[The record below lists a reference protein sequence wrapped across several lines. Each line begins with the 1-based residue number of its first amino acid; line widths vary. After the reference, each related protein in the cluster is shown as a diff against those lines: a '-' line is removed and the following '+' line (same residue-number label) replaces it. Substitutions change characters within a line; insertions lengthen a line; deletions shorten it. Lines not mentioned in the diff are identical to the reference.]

1 MRLPCGEEKMLLLV
15 LVLTLAI
22 LFSLG
27 MPVVFSLIISSL
39 IYLLLAGIDPR
50 IVIQKI
56 VMGPDSFVLLAV
68 PFFILAAQIMNSTGI
83 TRRIFRF
90 ASTIVGHFPGGLA
103 HVNIVDSM
111 IFAGMSGSA
120 IADASGAGLMEIE
133 AMVSQGYEKSYAT
146 AVSAASSTIG
156 PIIPPSIPMVI
167 YAVIA
172 EASVGKLFLGG
183 VIPGILMG
191 LSMMVI
197 THFIAKKRGF
207 YKDRRA
213 TLKEFFD
220 AFRGAFLALLTVVI
234 LLGGIY
240 TGVFTPTE
248 AAAIAALYALFLGVF
263 VYRELGLRD
272 IFQIFSRI
280 VISCGFITFIIS
292 TSAIFS
298 WIIAREQV
306 PQRLAEVMLSL
317 TTSKPLILLIMNILF
332 LILGMLMDTNAI
344 MLIFLPIVLPIVKS
358 VGIDLVHFGVVVILN
373 LMIGLLTPPFGML
386 LLLLNGLTKVPI
398 EDILREVFPYIMVLV
413 FVLFLIT
420 YWEWPVMFLPNLWR

>member
-1 MRLPCGEEKMLLLV
+1 MRLPCGEEKMLLSV

-27 MPVVFSLIISSL
+27 MPVVFSLMISSL
-39 IYLLLAGIDPR
+39 VYLLLAGIDPR

-197 THFIAKKRGF
+197 TYFIAKKRGF
-207 YKDRRA
+207 YKDRGA

-220 AFRGAFLALLTVVI
+220 AFREAFLAMLTVVI

-240 TGVFTPTE
+240 TGIFTPTE
-248 AAAIAALYALFLGVF
+248 AAAIAALYALFLGCF

-272 IFQIFSRI
+272 VFQIFSRI

-344 MLIFLPIVLPIVKS
+344 MLIFLPIVLPVVKS

-420 YWEWPVMFLPNLWR
+420 YWEGLVMFLPNLWR

>member
-1 MRLPCGEEKMLLLV
+1 MLLFV
-15 LVLTLAI
+15 LVLTLCV

-27 MPVVFSLIISSL
+27 MPVVFSLMISSL
-39 IYLLLAGIDPR
+39 VYLLLAGIDSR

-68 PFFILAAQIMNSTGI
+68 PFFIMAAQIMNSTGI
-83 TRRIFRF
+83 TKRIFRF

-133 AMVSQGYEKSYAT
+133 AMVSQGYAKSYAT

-183 VIPGILMG
+183 IIPGIFMG
-191 LSMMVI
+191 LAMMVI
-197 THFIAKKRGF
+197 TFFIARKRGF
-207 YKDRRA
+207 YRERRA
-213 TLKEFFD
+213 TFREFID
-220 AFRGAFLALLTVVI
+220 AFKGAFLALTTVVI

-240 TGVFTPTE
+240 TGIFTPTE
-248 AAAIAALYALFLGVF
+248 AAAIAALYALFLGTV

-272 IFQIFSRI
+272 VFQIFSRI

-317 TTSKPLILLIMNILF
+317 TTSKPLILLIMNVLF

-344 MLIFLPIVLPIVKS
+344 MLIFLPIVLPVVKS
-358 VGIDLVHFGVVVILN
+358 VGIDLVHFGVVVTLN
-373 LMIGLLTPPFGML
+373 LMIGLLTPPFGVL
-386 LLLLNGLTKVPI
+386 LFLLNGLTKVPI
-398 EDILREVFPYIMVLV
+398 EDILREVFPYIIVLV

-420 YWEWPVMFLPNLWR
+420 YWEGPVMFLPNLWK

>member
-1 MRLPCGEEKMLLLV
+1 
-15 LVLTLAI
+15 
-22 LFSLG
+22 
-27 MPVVFSLIISSL
+27 
-39 IYLLLAGIDPR
+39 
-50 IVIQKI
+50 
-56 VMGPDSFVLLAV
+56 
-68 PFFILAAQIMNSTGI
+68 
-83 TRRIFRF
+83 
-90 ASTIVGHFPGGLA
+90 
-103 HVNIVDSM
+103 M

-133 AMVSQGYEKSYAT
+133 AMVSQGYAKSYAT

-183 VIPGILMG
+183 IIPGIMMG
-191 LSMMVI
+191 LAMMVI
-197 THFIAKKRGF
+197 TFFIARKRGF
-207 YKDRRA
+207 YRDRRA

-220 AFRGAFLALLTVVI
+220 AFKGASLALSTVAI

-248 AAAIAALYALFLGVF
+248 AAAIAALYALFLGTV
-263 VYRELGLRD
+263 VYRELGVRD
-272 IFQIFSRI
+272 VFQIFSRI

-306 PQRLAEVMLSL
+306 PQHLATIMLSL

-344 MLIFLPIVLPIVKS
+344 MLIFLPIVLPVVKS
-358 VGIDLVHFGVVVILN
+358 VGIDLVHFGVVVTLN
-373 LMIGLLTPPFGML
+373 LMIGLLTPPFGVL
-386 LLLLNGLTKVPI
+386 LFLLNGLTKVPI
-398 EDILREVFPYIMVLV
+398 EDILREVFPYIIVLV

-420 YWEWPVMFLPNLWR
+420 YWEGPVMFLPNLWK

>member
-1 MRLPCGEEKMLLLV
+1 MLLLI
-15 LVLTLAI
+15 LIATLAI

-27 MPVVFSLIISSL
+27 MPVVFSLMVSSL
-39 IYLLLAGIDPR
+39 VYLLLAGIDPK
-50 IVIQKI
+50 IVIQKL

-83 TRRIFRF
+83 TKRIFRF

-183 VIPGILMG
+183 IVPGILMG
-191 LSMMVI
+191 VAMMVI
-197 THFIAKKRGF
+197 TYIIAKKRGF

-220 AFRGAFLALLTVVI
+220 AFRGAFLAILTVVI

-240 TGVFTPTE
+240 TGIFTPTE
-248 AAAIAALYALFLGVF
+248 AAAIAALYALFLGCF
-263 VYRELGLRD
+263 VYRELGPRD
-272 IFQIFSRI
+272 IFRIFSRI

-317 TTSKPLILLIMNILF
+317 TTSKTLILFIMNILF
-332 LILGMLMDTNAI
+332 LLLGMVMDTNAI
-344 MLIFLPIVLPIVKS
+344 MLIFLPIILPVVKA
-358 VGIDLVHFGVVVILN
+358 VGVDLVHFGVVVTLN

-386 LLLLNGLTKVPI
+386 LFLLNGLTKVPI
-398 EDILREVFPYIMVLV
+398 EDILREVFPYIMVLIS
-413 FVLFLIT
+413 VLLLIT
-420 YWEWPVMFLPNLWR
+420 YWEGLVMFLPNLWR

>member
-1 MRLPCGEEKMLLLV
+1 MPLLV
-15 LVLTLAI
+15 LVLTMAI

-27 MPVVFSLIISSL
+27 MPVVFSLTISSL
-39 IYLLLAGIDPR
+39 VYLLLTGIDPR
-50 IVIQKI
+50 IVIQKV

-83 TRRIFRF
+83 TKRIFRF
-90 ASTIVGHFPGGLA
+90 ASPIVGHFPGGLA

-111 IFAGMSGSA
+111 IFTGMSGSA

-133 AMVSQGYEKSYAT
+133 VMVSQGYEKSYAT

-183 VIPGILMG
+183 IIPGILMG

-197 THFIAKKRGF
+197 THFIVKKRGF
-207 YKDRRA
+207 YRDRRA

-220 AFRGAFLALLTVVI
+220 AFGGAFLALLTVVI

-240 TGVFTPTE
+240 TGIFTPTE
-248 AAAIAALYALFLGVF
+248 AAAIAALYALFLGVV

-306 PQRLAEVMLSL
+306 PQRLAEVMLSW
-317 TTSKPLILLIMNILF
+317 TTSKPLILLIINILF
-332 LILGMLMDTNAI
+332 LILEMVMDVNAI
-344 MLIFLPIVLPIVKS
+344 MLIFLPIVLPVVKA
-358 VGIDLVHFGVVVILN
+358 VGVDLVHFGVVVTLN

-386 LLLLNGLTKVPI
+386 LFLLNGLTKVPI
-398 EDILREVFPYIMVLV
+398 EEILREAFPYIMVLV

-420 YWEWPVMFLPNLWR
+420 YWEGLVMFLPNLWR

>member
-1 MRLPCGEEKMLLLV
+1 MLLLV
-15 LVLTLAI
+15 LIVTLCI

-27 MPVVFSLIISSL
+27 MPVVFSLMISSL
-39 IYLLLAGIDPR
+39 VYLLLAGIDPR
-50 IVIQKI
+50 IVIQKM

-68 PFFILAAQIMNSTGI
+68 PFFILAAQIMNSTGV
-83 TRRIFRF
+83 TKRIFRF

-133 AMVSQGYEKSYAT
+133 AMVSQGYAKSYAT

-183 VIPGILMG
+183 MIPGIFMG
-191 LSMMVI
+191 LAMMVI

-207 YKDRRA
+207 YRDRRA

-220 AFRGAFLALLTVVI
+220 AFKGAFLAILTVVI

-240 TGVFTPTE
+240 TGIFTPTE
-248 AAAIAALYALFLGVF
+248 AAAIAALYALFLGTV

-272 IFQIFSRI
+272 VFQIFSRI

-306 PQRLAEVMLSL
+306 PQRLATIMLSL
-317 TTSKPLILLIMNILF
+317 TTSKPLILLFMNILF
-332 LILGMLMDTNAI
+332 LLLGMVMDVNAI
-344 MLIFLPIVLPIVKS
+344 MLIFLPIVLPVVKS
-358 VGIDLVHFGVVVILN
+358 VGVDLVHFGVVVVLN

-386 LLLLNGLTKVPI
+386 LFLLNGLTKVPI
-398 EDILREVFPYIMVLV
+398 EEIVREAFPYIMVLI

-420 YWEWPVMFLPNLWR
+420 YWEGLVMFLPNLWR

>member
-1 MRLPCGEEKMLLLV
+1 MLLWV
-15 LVLTLAI
+15 LLLTLAI

-27 MPVVFSLIISSL
+27 MPVVFSLLISSL
-39 IYLLLAGIDPR
+39 IYLTLAGIDPR

-56 VMGPDSFVLLAV
+56 VFGPDSFVLLAV

-83 TRRIFRF
+83 TKRIFRF

-103 HVNIVDSM
+103 HVNIVDSI

-133 AMVSQGYEKSYAT
+133 AMVSQGYKKSFAT

-183 VIPGILMG
+183 IVPGILMG

-197 THFIAKKRGF
+197 TYFIARKRGF
-207 YKDRRA
+207 YRDRRA
-213 TLKEFFD
+213 TLKEFWE
-220 AFRGAFLALLTVVI
+220 AFRGAFLALSTVWI

-248 AAAIAALYALFLGVF
+248 AAAVAALYALFLGTV
-263 VYRELGLRD
+263 VYRELGVRD
-272 IFQIFSRI
+272 VFRVLSRI
-280 VISCGFITFIIS
+280 VFSCGFITFIIS
-292 TSAIFS
+292 TSVIFS

-306 PQRLAEVMLSL
+306 PQRLADVMLSL

-344 MLIFLPIVLPIVKS
+344 MLIFLPIVLPVVKA
-358 VGIDLVHFGVVVILN
+358 VGIDLVHFGVVVTLN
-373 LMIGLLTPPFGML
+373 LMIGLLTPPFGVL
-386 LLLLNGLTKVPI
+386 LFLLSGLTKVPI
-398 EDILREVFPYIMVLV
+398 EDILREVFPYMMVLI

-420 YWEWPVMFLPNLWR
+420 YWEGLVMFLPNLWQ

>member
-1 MRLPCGEEKMLLLV
+1 M
-15 LVLTLAI
+15 
-22 LFSLG
+22 
-27 MPVVFSLIISSL
+27 ISSL
-39 IYLLLAGIDPR
+39 VYLLLAGIDPR

-56 VMGPDSFVLLAV
+56 VLAPDSFVLLAV
-68 PFFILAAQIMNSTGI
+68 PFFILAAQIMNSTGV
-83 TRRIFRF
+83 TKRIFRF

-183 VIPGILMG
+183 IIPGIMMG
-191 LSMMVI
+191 LAMMVI
-197 THFIAKKRGF
+197 TFFIARKRGF
-207 YKDRRA
+207 YRDRRA
-213 TLKEFFD
+213 TFREFID
-220 AFRGAFLALLTVVI
+220 AFKGAFLALTTVVI

-240 TGVFTPTE
+240 TGIFTPTE
-248 AAAIAALYALFLGVF
+248 AAAIAALYALFLGTV

-272 IFQIFSRI
+272 VFQIFSRI

-306 PQRLAEVMLSL
+306 PQRLAEIMLSL
-317 TTSKPLILLIMNILF
+317 TTNKYLVLLIMNILF

-344 MLIFLPIVLPIVKS
+344 MLIFLPIVLPVVKS
-358 VGIDLVHFGVVVILN
+358 VGIDLVHFGVVVTLN
-373 LMIGLLTPPFGML
+373 LMIGLLTPPFGVL
-386 LLLLNGLTKVPI
+386 LFLLNGLTKVPI
-398 EDILREVFPYIMVLV
+398 EDILREVFPYIIVLV

-420 YWEWPVMFLPNLWR
+420 YWEGLVMFLPNLWR

>member
-1 MRLPCGEEKMLLLV
+1 MLLFIL
-15 LVLTLAI
+15 LFSLAI

-27 MPVVFSLIISSL
+27 TPVVFSLMISSL
-39 IYLLLAGIDPR
+39 IYLLLAGIDPS

-56 VMGPDSFVLLAV
+56 VLGPDSFVLLAV
-68 PFFILAAQIMNSTGI
+68 PFFILAAQIMNAVGT
-83 TRRIFRF
+83 TKRIFRF

-133 AMVSQGYEKSYAT
+133 AMVSQGYAKSYAT

-172 EASVGKLFLGG
+172 EASVGRLFLGG
-183 VIPGILMG
+183 FIPGILMG

-197 THFIAKKRGF
+197 TYFRAKKRGF
-207 YKDRRA
+207 YRDRRA
-213 TLKEFFD
+213 SLKEFFD
-220 AFRGAFLALLTVVI
+220 AFKGAFLALLTVVI

-240 TGVFTPTE
+240 SGVFTPTE
-248 AAAIAALYALFLGVF
+248 AAAVAAFYALFLGIV
-263 VYRELGLRD
+263 VYRELKVRD

-298 WIIAREQV
+298 WIIARERV
-306 PQRLAEVMLSL
+306 PQQLADLMWSL
-317 TTSKPLILLIMNILF
+317 TTSKPLVLLIMNVLF
-332 LILGMLMDTNAI
+332 LVLGMLMDTNAI
-344 MLIFLPIVLPIVKS
+344 MLIFLPIVLPVVKS
-358 VGIDLVHFGVVVILN
+358 VGIDLVHFGVVVTLN
-373 LMIGLLTPPFGML
+373 LMIGLLTPPFGVL
-386 LLLLNGLTKVPI
+386 LFLLSGLTKVPI
-398 EDILREVFPYIMVLV
+398 EDILREVFPYIIVLICM
-413 FVLFLIT
+413 LFLIT
-420 YWEWPVMFLPNLWR
+420 YWEGLVMFLPNLWSQ

>member
-1 MRLPCGEEKMLLLV
+1 
-15 LVLTLAI
+15 
-22 LFSLG
+22 
-27 MPVVFSLIISSL
+27 
-39 IYLLLAGIDPR
+39 
-50 IVIQKI
+50 
-56 VMGPDSFVLLAV
+56 
-68 PFFILAAQIMNSTGI
+68 MNSTGI
-83 TRRIFRF
+83 TKRIFRF

-103 HVNIVDSM
+103 HVNIVDSI

-133 AMVSQGYEKSYAT
+133 AMVSQGYKKSFAT

-183 VIPGILMG
+183 IVPGILMG

-197 THFIAKKRGF
+197 TYFIARKRGF
-207 YKDRRA
+207 YRDRRA
-213 TLKEFFD
+213 TLKEFWE
-220 AFRGAFLALLTVVI
+220 AFRGAFLALSTVWI

-248 AAAIAALYALFLGVF
+248 AAAVAALYALFLGTV
-263 VYRELGLRD
+263 VYRELGVRD
-272 IFQIFSRI
+272 VFRVFSRI

-292 TSAIFS
+292 TSVIFS

-306 PQRLAEVMLSL
+306 PQRLADVMLSL

-344 MLIFLPIVLPIVKS
+344 MLIFLPIVLPVVKA
-358 VGIDLVHFGVVVILN
+358 VGIDLVHFGVVVTLN
-373 LMIGLLTPPFGML
+373 LMIGLLTPPFGVL
-386 LLLLNGLTKVPI
+386 LFLLSGLTKVPI
-398 EDILREVFPYIMVLV
+398 EDILREVFPYMMVLI

-420 YWEWPVMFLPNLWR
+420 YWEGLVMFLPNLWQ

>member
-1 MRLPCGEEKMLLLV
+1 MLLLV
-15 LVLTLAI
+15 LILTLCV

-27 MPVVFSLIISSL
+27 MPIVFSLMISSL
-39 IYLLLAGIDPR
+39 VYLLLAGIDPR

-56 VMGPDSFVLLAV
+56 VLAPDSFVLLAV
-68 PFFILAAQIMNSTGI
+68 PFFILAAQIMNSTGV
-83 TRRIFRF
+83 TKRIFRF

-183 VIPGILMG
+183 IIPGIMMG
-191 LSMMVI
+191 LAMMVI
-197 THFIAKKRGF
+197 TFFIARKRGF
-207 YKDRRA
+207 YRDRRA
-213 TLKEFFD
+213 TFREFID
-220 AFRGAFLALLTVVI
+220 AFKGAFLALTTVVI

-240 TGVFTPTE
+240 TGIFTPTE
-248 AAAIAALYALFLGVF
+248 AAAIAALYALFLGTV

-272 IFQIFSRI
+272 VFQIFSRI

-306 PQRLAEVMLSL
+306 PQRLAEIMLSL
-317 TTSKPLILLIMNILF
+317 TTNKYLVLLIMNILF
-332 LILGMLMDTNAI
+332 LFLGMLMDTNAI
-344 MLIFLPIVLPIVKS
+344 MLIFLPIVLPVVKS
-358 VGIDLVHFGVVVILN
+358 VGIDLVHFGVVVTLN
-373 LMIGLLTPPFGML
+373 LMIGLLTPPFGVL
-386 LLLLNGLTKVPI
+386 LFLLNGLTKVPI
-398 EDILREVFPYIMVLV
+398 EDILREVFPYIIVLV

-420 YWEWPVMFLPNLWR
+420 YWEGLVMFLPNLWR

>member
-1 MRLPCGEEKMLLLV
+1 MLLWV
-15 LVLTLAI
+15 LLLTLAV

-27 MPVVFSLIISSL
+27 MPVVFSLLISSL
-39 IYLLLAGIDPR
+39 IYLTLAGIDPR

-83 TRRIFRF
+83 TKRIFRF

-103 HVNIVDSM
+103 HVNIVDSI

-133 AMVSQGYEKSYAT
+133 AMVSQGYKKSFAT

-183 VIPGILMG
+183 VIPGMMMA

-197 THFIAKKRGF
+197 TYFVAKKRGF
-207 YKDRRA
+207 YRDRRA
-213 TLKEFFD
+213 PLKEFFE
-220 AFRGAFLALLTVVI
+220 AFRGAFLALSTVWI

-248 AAAIAALYALFLGVF
+248 AAAVAALYALFLGTV

-272 IFQIFSRI
+272 VFRVFSRI

-306 PQRLAEVMLSL
+306 PQRLAGVMLSL
-317 TTSKPLILLIMNILF
+317 TNSKPLILLIMNILF

-344 MLIFLPIVLPIVKS
+344 MLIFLPIVLPVVKA
-358 VGIDLVHFGVVVILN
+358 VGIDLVHFGVVVTLN
-373 LMIGLLTPPFGML
+373 LMIGLLTPPFGVL
-386 LLLLNGLTKVPI
+386 LFLLSGLTKVPI
-398 EDILREVFPYIMVLV
+398 EDILREVFPYMMVLI

-420 YWEWPVMFLPNLWR
+420 YWEGLVMFLPNLWQ

>member
-1 MRLPCGEEKMLLLV
+1 
-15 LVLTLAI
+15 
-22 LFSLG
+22 
-27 MPVVFSLIISSL
+27 MPVVFSLLISSL
-39 IYLLLAGIDPR
+39 IYLTLAGIDPR

-56 VMGPDSFVLLAV
+56 VFGPDSFVLLAV

-83 TRRIFRF
+83 TKRIFRF

-103 HVNIVDSM
+103 HVNIVDSI

-133 AMVSQGYEKSYAT
+133 AMVSQGYKKSFAT

-183 VIPGILMG
+183 IVPGILMG

-197 THFIAKKRGF
+197 TYFIARKRGF
-207 YKDRRA
+207 YRDRRA
-213 TLKEFFD
+213 TLKEFWE
-220 AFRGAFLALLTVVI
+220 AFRGAFLALSTVWI

-248 AAAIAALYALFLGVF
+248 AAAVAALYALFLGTV
-263 VYRELGLRD
+263 VYRELGVRD
-272 IFQIFSRI
+272 VFRVFSRI

-292 TSAIFS
+292 TSVIFS

-306 PQRLAEVMLSL
+306 PQRLADVMLSL

-344 MLIFLPIVLPIVKS
+344 MLIFLPIVLPVVKA
-358 VGIDLVHFGVVVILN
+358 VGVDLVHFGVVVTLN
-373 LMIGLLTPPFGML
+373 LMIGLLTPPFGVL
-386 LLLLNGLTKVPI
+386 LFLLSGLTKVPI
-398 EDILREVFPYIMVLV
+398 EDILREVFPYMMVLI

-420 YWEWPVMFLPNLWR
+420 YWEGLVMFLPNLWQ

>member
-1 MRLPCGEEKMLLLV
+1 M
-15 LVLTLAI
+15 
-22 LFSLG
+22 
-27 MPVVFSLIISSL
+27 ISSL
-39 IYLLLAGIDPR
+39 VYLLLAGIDPR

-56 VMGPDSFVLLAV
+56 VLAPDSFVLLAV
-68 PFFILAAQIMNSTGI
+68 PFFILAAQIMNSTGV
-83 TRRIFRF
+83 TKRIFRF

-183 VIPGILMG
+183 IIPGIMMG
-191 LSMMVI
+191 LAMMVI
-197 THFIAKKRGF
+197 TFFIARKRGF
-207 YKDRRA
+207 YRDRRA
-213 TLKEFFD
+213 TFREFID
-220 AFRGAFLALLTVVI
+220 AFKGAFLALTTVVI

-240 TGVFTPTE
+240 TGIFTPTE
-248 AAAIAALYALFLGVF
+248 AAAIAALYALFLGTV

-272 IFQIFSRI
+272 VFQIFSRI

-306 PQRLAEVMLSL
+306 PQRLAEIMLSL
-317 TTSKPLILLIMNILF
+317 TTNKYLVLLIMNILF
-332 LILGMLMDTNAI
+332 LFLGMLMDTNAI
-344 MLIFLPIVLPIVKS
+344 MLIFLPIVLPVVKS
-358 VGIDLVHFGVVVILN
+358 VGIDLVHFGVVVTLN
-373 LMIGLLTPPFGML
+373 LMIGLLTPPFGVL
-386 LLLLNGLTKVPI
+386 LFLLNGLTKVPI
-398 EDILREVFPYIMVLV
+398 EDILREVFPYIIVLV

-420 YWEWPVMFLPNLWR
+420 YWEGLVMFLPNLWR

>member
-1 MRLPCGEEKMLLLV
+1 MPLLV
-15 LVLTLAI
+15 LVLTMAI

-27 MPVVFSLIISSL
+27 MPVVFSLTISSL
-39 IYLLLAGIDPR
+39 VYLLLTGIDPR
-50 IVIQKI
+50 IVIQKV

-83 TRRIFRF
+83 TKRIFRF
-90 ASTIVGHFPGGLA
+90 ASPIVGHFPGGLA

-183 VIPGILMG
+183 IIPGILMG

-197 THFIAKKRGF
+197 THFIVKKRGF
-207 YKDRRA
+207 YRDRRA

-220 AFRGAFLALLTVVI
+220 AFGGAFLALLTVVI

-240 TGVFTPTE
+240 TGIFTPTE
-248 AAAIAALYALFLGVF
+248 AAAIAALYALFLGVV

-306 PQRLAEVMLSL
+306 PQRLAEVMLSW
-317 TTSKPLILLIMNILF
+317 TTSKPLILLIINILF
-332 LILGMLMDTNAI
+332 LILEMVMDVNAI
-344 MLIFLPIVLPIVKS
+344 MLIFLPIVLPVVKA
-358 VGIDLVHFGVVVILN
+358 VDVDLVHFGVVVTLN

-386 LLLLNGLTKVPI
+386 LFLLNGLTKVPI
-398 EDILREVFPYIMVLV
+398 EDILREVFPYIMVLI
-413 FVLFLIT
+413 FVLLLIT
-420 YWEWPVMFLPNLWR
+420 YWEGLVMFLPNLWR

>member
-1 MRLPCGEEKMLLLV
+1 MLLLV
-15 LVLTLAI
+15 LALTLAI

-27 MPVVFSLIISSL
+27 MPVVFSLMISSL
-39 IYLLLAGIDPR
+39 VYLLLAGIDPS

-56 VMGPDSFVLLAV
+56 IMGPDSFVLLAV
-68 PFFILAAQIMNSTGI
+68 PFFILAAQIMNSTGV
-83 TRRIFRF
+83 TKRIFRF
-90 ASTIVGHFPGGLA
+90 ASTVVGHFPGGLA
-103 HVNIVDSM
+103 QVNIVDSM

-133 AMVSQGYEKSYAT
+133 AMVSQGYEKAYAT

-183 VIPGILMG
+183 VVPGVFMG
-191 LSMMVI
+191 LAMMVI

-207 YKDRRA
+207 YRERRA
-213 TLKEFFD
+213 TVKEFFE
-220 AFRGAFLALLTVVI
+220 AFRGAFLALLSVAI

-248 AAAIAALYALFLGVF
+248 AAAITALYALFLGAA

-272 IFQIFSRI
+272 IFQIFSRV

-306 PQRLAEVMLSL
+306 PQLLTGLLLSV
-317 TTSKPLILLIMNILF
+317 TTSKPLVLLMMNILF

-344 MLIFLPIVLPIVKS
+344 MLIFLPIVLPMVKS
-358 VGIDLVHFGVVVILN
+358 VGIDLVHFGVVVTLN
-373 LMIGLLTPPFGML
+373 LMIGLLTPPFGVL
-386 LLLLNGLTKVPI
+386 LFLLSGLTKVPI
-398 EDILREVFPYIMVLV
+398 EDILREVFPYILVLV
-413 FVLFLIT
+413 FVLFVIT
-420 YWEWPVMFLPNLWR
+420 YWEGSVMFLPNLWK

>member
-1 MRLPCGEEKMLLLV
+1 MLLFILLFSLV
-15 LVLTLAI
+15 I

-27 MPVVFSLIISSL
+27 TPVVFSLTISSL
-39 IYLLLAGIDPR
+39 IYVLLAGIDPQ

-56 VMGPDSFVLLAV
+56 IMGPDSFVLLAV
-68 PFFILAAQIMNSTGI
+68 PFFILAAQIMNTVG
-83 TRRIFRF
+83 TTKRIFKF

-133 AMVSQGYEKSYAT
+133 AMVSQGYAKSYAT

-183 VIPGILMG
+183 FIPGILMG

-197 THFIAKKRGF
+197 TYFIAKKRKF
-207 YKDRRA
+207 YRDRRA

-220 AFRGAFLALLTVVI
+220 AFKGAFLALLTVVI

-240 TGVFTPTE
+240 SGVFTPTE
-248 AAAIAALYALFLGVF
+248 AAAVAAFYALFLGTV
-263 VYRELGLRD
+263 VYREIKVRD
-272 IFQIFSRI
+272 IFKIFSRV

-298 WIIAREQV
+298 WIIARERV
-306 PQRLAEVMLSL
+306 PQQLADLMLSV
-317 TTSKPLILLIMNILF
+317 TTSKPLILLIMNVLF

-344 MLIFLPIVLPIVKS
+344 MLIFLPIVLPVVKS
-358 VGIDLVHFGVVVILN
+358 VGIDLVHFGVVVTLN
-373 LMIGLLTPPFGML
+373 LMIGLLTPPFGVL
-386 LLLLNGLTKVPI
+386 LFLLSGLTKVSI
-398 EDILREVFPYIMVLV
+398 EDILREVFPYIIMLIC
-413 FVLFLIT
+413 VLFLIT
-420 YWEWPVMFLPNLWR
+420 YWEGLVMFLPNLWSQ

>member
-1 MRLPCGEEKMLLLV
+1 MLLLV
-15 LVLTLAI
+15 LILTLCI

-27 MPVVFSLIISSL
+27 MPVVFSLMISSL
-39 IYLLLAGIDPR
+39 VYLLLAGIDPR

-56 VMGPDSFVLLAV
+56 ILGPDSFVLLAV

-83 TRRIFRF
+83 TKRIFRF

-103 HVNIVDSM
+103 QVNIVDSM

-183 VIPGILMG
+183 IIPGIFMG
-191 LSMMVI
+191 LAMMVI

-207 YKDRRA
+207 YRDRRA
-213 TLKEFFD
+213 TLKEFLD
-220 AFRGAFLALLTVVI
+220 AFKEAFLALSTVAI

-248 AAAIAALYALFLGVF
+248 AAAIAALYALFLGTV
-263 VYRELGLRD
+263 VYKELGLRD
-272 IFQIFSRI
+272 VFQIFSRI

-317 TTSKPLILLIMNILF
+317 TTSKYLILLIMNILF

-344 MLIFLPIVLPIVKS
+344 MLIFLPIVLPVVKS
-358 VGIDLVHFGVVVILN
+358 VGIDLVHFGVVVTLN
-373 LMIGLLTPPFGML
+373 LMIGLLTPPFGVL
-386 LLLLNGLTKVPI
+386 LFLLNGLTKVPI
-398 EDILREVFPYIMVLV
+398 EDILREVFPYIIVLV

-420 YWEWPVMFLPNLWR
+420 YWEGLVMFLPNLWK

>member
-1 MRLPCGEEKMLLLV
+1 MLLLV
-15 LVLTLAI
+15 LILTLCI

-27 MPVVFSLIISSL
+27 MPVVFSLMISSL
-39 IYLLLAGIDPR
+39 VYLLLAGIDPR
-50 IVIQKI
+50 IIIQKI
-56 VMGPDSFVLLAV
+56 ILGPDSFVLLAV

-83 TRRIFRF
+83 TKRIFRF

-103 HVNIVDSM
+103 QVNIVDSM

-183 VIPGILMG
+183 IIPGIFMG
-191 LSMMVI
+191 LAMMVI

-207 YKDRRA
+207 YRDRRA
-213 TLKEFFD
+213 TLKEFLD
-220 AFRGAFLALLTVVI
+220 AFKEAFLALSTVAI

-248 AAAIAALYALFLGVF
+248 AAAIAALYALFLGTV
-263 VYRELGLRD
+263 VYKELGLRD
-272 IFQIFSRI
+272 VFQIFSRI

-317 TTSKPLILLIMNILF
+317 TTSKYLILLIMNILF

-344 MLIFLPIVLPIVKS
+344 MLIFLPIVLPVVKS
-358 VGIDLVHFGVVVILN
+358 VGIDLVHFGVVVTLN
-373 LMIGLLTPPFGML
+373 LMIGLLTPPFGVL
-386 LLLLNGLTKVPI
+386 LFLLNGLTKVPI
-398 EDILREVFPYIMVLV
+398 EDILREVFPYIIVLV

-420 YWEWPVMFLPNLWR
+420 YWEGLVMFLPNLWK

>member
-1 MRLPCGEEKMLLLV
+1 MLLLV
-15 LVLTLAI
+15 LVLTLVL

-27 MPVVFSLIISSL
+27 MPVVFSLMISSL
-39 IYLLLAGIDPR
+39 VYLLLAGIDPR
-50 IVIQKI
+50 IIIQKI
-56 VMGPDSFVLLAV
+56 ILGPDSFVLLAV

-83 TRRIFRF
+83 TKRIFRF

-103 HVNIVDSM
+103 QVNIVDSM

-183 VIPGILMG
+183 IIPGIFMG
-191 LSMMVI
+191 LAMMVI

-207 YKDRRA
+207 YRDRRA
-213 TLKEFFD
+213 TLKEFLD
-220 AFRGAFLALLTVVI
+220 AFKEAFLALSTVAI

-248 AAAIAALYALFLGVF
+248 AAAIAALYALFLGTV

-272 IFQIFSRI
+272 VFQIFSRI

-317 TTSKPLILLIMNILF
+317 TTSKYLILLIMNILF

-344 MLIFLPIVLPIVKS
+344 MLIFLPIVLPVVKS
-358 VGIDLVHFGVVVILN
+358 VGIDLVHFGVVVTLN
-373 LMIGLLTPPFGML
+373 LMIGLLTPPFGVL
-386 LLLLNGLTKVPI
+386 LFLLNGLTKVPI
-398 EDILREVFPYIMVLV
+398 EDILREVFPYILVLV

-420 YWEWPVMFLPNLWR
+420 YWEGPVMFLPNLWK

>member
-1 MRLPCGEEKMLLLV
+1 MLLLV
-15 LVLTLAI
+15 LILTLCI

-27 MPVVFSLIISSL
+27 MPVVFSLMISSL
-39 IYLLLAGIDPR
+39 VYLLLAGIDPR

-83 TRRIFRF
+83 TKRIFRF
-90 ASTIVGHFPGGLA
+90 ASTVVGHFPGGLA
-103 HVNIVDSM
+103 QVNIVDSM

-183 VIPGILMG
+183 IIPGIFMG
-191 LSMMVI
+191 LAMMVI

-207 YKDRRA
+207 YRDRRA
-213 TLKEFFD
+213 TLKEFLD
-220 AFRGAFLALLTVVI
+220 AFKGAFLALTTVVI

-240 TGVFTPTE
+240 TGIFTPTE
-248 AAAIAALYALFLGVF
+248 AAAIAALYALFLGTV
-263 VYRELGLRD
+263 VYKELGLRD
-272 IFQIFSRI
+272 VFQIFSRI

-317 TTSKPLILLIMNILF
+317 TTSKPVILLIMNILF

-344 MLIFLPIVLPIVKS
+344 MLIFLPIVLPVVKS

-373 LMIGLLTPPFGML
+373 LMIGLLTPPFGVL
-386 LLLLNGLTKVPI
+386 LFLLNGLTKVPI
-398 EDILREVFPYIMVLV
+398 EDILREVFPYIIVLI

-420 YWEWPVMFLPNLWR
+420 YWEGPVMFLPNLWK

>member
-1 MRLPCGEEKMLLLV
+1 MLLWIL
-15 LVLTLAI
+15 LLTLAV

-27 MPVVFSLIISSL
+27 MPVVFSLLISSL
-39 IYLLLAGIDPR
+39 VYLTLAGIDPR

-56 VMGPDSFVLLAV
+56 IMGPDSFVLLAV

-83 TRRIFRF
+83 TKRIFRF

-103 HVNIVDSM
+103 HVNIVDSI

-133 AMVSQGYEKSYAT
+133 AMVSQGYKKSFAT

-183 VIPGILMG
+183 IIPGVLMG

-197 THFIAKKRGF
+197 TYFIAKKRGF
-207 YKDRRA
+207 YRDKRA
-213 TLKEFFD
+213 TLKEFFE
-220 AFRGAFLALLTVVI
+220 AFRGAFLALSTVGI

-248 AAAIAALYALFLGVF
+248 AAAVAALYALFLGTV

-272 IFQIFSRI
+272 VFQVFSRI

-306 PQRLAEVMLSL
+306 PQRLAQVMLSL
-317 TTSKPLILLIMNILF
+317 TTSKYLILLIMNILF
-332 LILGMLMDTNAI
+332 LLLGMLMDTNAI
-344 MLIFLPIVLPIVKS
+344 MLIFLPIVLPVVKA
-358 VGIDLVHFGVVVILN
+358 VGIDLVHFGVVVTLN
-373 LMIGLLTPPFGML
+373 LMIGLLTPPFGVL
-386 LLLLNGLTKVPI
+386 LFLLSGLTKVPI
-398 EDILREVFPYIMVLV
+398 EDILREVYPYMMVLII
-413 FVLFLIT
+413 VLFLIT
-420 YWEWPVMFLPNLWR
+420 YWEGLVMFLPNLWQ

>member
-1 MRLPCGEEKMLLLV
+1 MLLFIL
-15 LVLTLAI
+15 LFSLAI

-27 MPVVFSLIISSL
+27 TPVVFSLMISSL

-56 VMGPDSFVLLAV
+56 VLGPDSFVLLAV
-68 PFFILAAQIMNSTGI
+68 PFFILAAQIMNAVGT
-83 TRRIFRF
+83 TKRIFRF

-133 AMVSQGYEKSYAT
+133 AMVSQGYAKSYAT

-172 EASVGKLFLGG
+172 EASVGRLFLGG
-183 VIPGILMG
+183 FIPGILMG

-197 THFIAKKRGF
+197 TYFIAKKRGF
-207 YKDRRA
+207 YRDRRA
-213 TLKEFFD
+213 SLKEFFD
-220 AFRGAFLALLTVVI
+220 AFKGAFLALLTVVI

-240 TGVFTPTE
+240 SGVFTPTE
-248 AAAIAALYALFLGVF
+248 AAAVAAFYALFLGIV
-263 VYRELGLRD
+263 VYRELKVRD

-298 WIIAREQV
+298 WIIARERV
-306 PQRLAEVMLSL
+306 PQQLADLMWSL
-317 TTSKPLILLIMNILF
+317 TTSKPLVLLIMNVLF
-332 LILGMLMDTNAI
+332 LVLGMLMDTNAI
-344 MLIFLPIVLPIVKS
+344 MLIFLPIVLPVVKS
-358 VGIDLVHFGVVVILN
+358 VGIDLVHFGVVVTLN
-373 LMIGLLTPPFGML
+373 LMIGLLTPPFGVL
-386 LLLLNGLTKVPI
+386 LFLLSGLTKVPI
-398 EDILREVFPYIMVLV
+398 EDILREVFPYIIVLICM
-413 FVLFLIT
+413 LFLIT
-420 YWEWPVMFLPNLWR
+420 YWEGLVMFLPNLWSQ

>member
-1 MRLPCGEEKMLLLV
+1 
-15 LVLTLAI
+15 
-22 LFSLG
+22 
-27 MPVVFSLIISSL
+27 
-39 IYLLLAGIDPR
+39 
-50 IVIQKI
+50 
-56 VMGPDSFVLLAV
+56 MGPDSFVLLAV

-83 TRRIFRF
+83 TKRIFRF

-103 HVNIVDSM
+103 HVNIVDSI

-133 AMVSQGYEKSYAT
+133 AMVSQGYKKSFAT

-183 VIPGILMG
+183 IIPGILMG

-197 THFIAKKRGF
+197 TYFIARKRGF
-207 YKDRRA
+207 YRDRRA
-213 TLKEFFD
+213 TLKEFWE
-220 AFRGAFLALLTVVI
+220 AFRGAFLALSTVWI

-248 AAAIAALYALFLGVF
+248 AAAVAALYALFLGTA
-263 VYRELGLRD
+263 VYRELGFRD
-272 IFQIFSRI
+272 VFRVFSRI

-317 TTSKPLILLIMNILF
+317 TTSKYLILLIMNILF

-344 MLIFLPIVLPIVKS
+344 MLIFLPIILPVVKA
-358 VGIDLVHFGVVVILN
+358 VGIDLVHFGVVVTLN
-373 LMIGLLTPPFGML
+373 LMIGLLTPPFGVL
-386 LLLLNGLTKVPI
+386 LFLLSGLTKVPI
-398 EDILREVFPYIMVLV
+398 EDILREVFPYMMVLIS
-413 FVLFLIT
+413 VLFLIT
-420 YWEWPVMFLPNLWR
+420 YWEGLVMFLPNLWQ

>member
-1 MRLPCGEEKMLLLV
+1 MLLFIL
-15 LVLTLAI
+15 LFSLAI

-27 MPVVFSLIISSL
+27 TPMVFSLMISSL
-39 IYLLLAGIDPR
+39 IYLLLAGIDPS

-56 VMGPDSFVLLAV
+56 VLGPDSFVLLAV
-68 PFFILAAQIMNSTGI
+68 PFFILAAQIMNAVGT
-83 TRRIFRF
+83 TKRIFRF

-133 AMVSQGYEKSYAT
+133 AMVSQGYAKSYAT

-183 VIPGILMG
+183 FIPGILMG

-197 THFIAKKRGF
+197 TYFIAKKRGF
-207 YKDRRA
+207 YRDRRA
-213 TLKEFFD
+213 SLKEFFD
-220 AFRGAFLALLTVVI
+220 AFKGAFLALLTVVI

-240 TGVFTPTE
+240 SGVFTPTE
-248 AAAIAALYALFLGVF
+248 AAAVAAFYALFLGTV
-263 VYRELGLRD
+263 VYRELKVRD

-298 WIIAREQV
+298 WIIARERV
-306 PQRLAEVMLSL
+306 PQQLADLMWSL
-317 TTSKPLILLIMNILF
+317 TTSKPLVLLIMNVLF
-332 LILGMLMDTNAI
+332 LVLGMLMDTNAI
-344 MLIFLPIVLPIVKS
+344 MLIFLPIVLPVVKS
-358 VGIDLVHFGVVVILN
+358 VGIDLVHFGVVVTLN
-373 LMIGLLTPPFGML
+373 LMIGLLTPPFGVL
-386 LLLLNGLTKVPI
+386 LFLLSGLTKVPI
-398 EDILREVFPYIMVLV
+398 EDILREVFPYIIVLICM
-413 FVLFLIT
+413 LFLIT
-420 YWEWPVMFLPNLWR
+420 YWEGLVMFLPNLWSQ

>member
-1 MRLPCGEEKMLLLV
+1 MLLLV
-15 LVLTLAI
+15 LILTLCI

-27 MPVVFSLIISSL
+27 MPIVFSLMISSL
-39 IYLLLAGIDPR
+39 VYLLLAGIDPR

-56 VMGPDSFVLLAV
+56 VLAPDSFVLLAV
-68 PFFILAAQIMNSTGI
+68 PFFILAAQIMNSTGV
-83 TRRIFRF
+83 TKRIFRF

-183 VIPGILMG
+183 IIPGIMMG
-191 LSMMVI
+191 LAMMVI
-197 THFIAKKRGF
+197 TFFIARKRGF
-207 YKDRRA
+207 YRDRRA
-213 TLKEFFD
+213 TFREFID
-220 AFRGAFLALLTVVI
+220 AFKGAFLALTTVVI

-240 TGVFTPTE
+240 TGIFTPTE
-248 AAAIAALYALFLGVF
+248 AAAIAALYALFLGTV

-272 IFQIFSRI
+272 VFQIFSRI

-306 PQRLAEVMLSL
+306 PQRLAEIMLSL
-317 TTSKPLILLIMNILF
+317 TTNKYLVLLIMNILF

-344 MLIFLPIVLPIVKS
+344 MLIFLPIVLPVVKS
-358 VGIDLVHFGVVVILN
+358 VGIDLVHFGVVVTLN
-373 LMIGLLTPPFGML
+373 LMIGLLTPPFGVL
-386 LLLLNGLTKVPI
+386 LFLLNGLTKVPI
-398 EDILREVFPYIMVLV
+398 EDILREVFPYIIVLV

-420 YWEWPVMFLPNLWR
+420 YWEGLVMFLPNLWR

>member
-1 MRLPCGEEKMLLLV
+1 MLLLV
-15 LVLTLAI
+15 LIVTLCI

-27 MPVVFSLIISSL
+27 MPVVFSLMISSL
-39 IYLLLAGIDPR
+39 VYLLLAGIDPR
-50 IVIQKI
+50 IVIQKM

-68 PFFILAAQIMNSTGI
+68 PFFILAAQIMNSTGV
-83 TRRIFRF
+83 TKRIFRF

-133 AMVSQGYEKSYAT
+133 AMVSQGYAKSYAT

-183 VIPGILMG
+183 IIPGILMG
-191 LSMMVI
+191 LAMMVI

-207 YKDRRA
+207 YRDRRA

-220 AFRGAFLALLTVVI
+220 AFKGAFLAILTVVI

-240 TGVFTPTE
+240 TGIFTPTE
-248 AAAIAALYALFLGVF
+248 AAAIAALYALFLGTV

-272 IFQIFSRI
+272 VFQIFSRI

-306 PQRLAEVMLSL
+306 PQRLATIMLSL
-317 TTSKPLILLIMNILF
+317 TTSKPLILLFMNILF
-332 LILGMLMDTNAI
+332 LLLGMVMDVNAI
-344 MLIFLPIVLPIVKS
+344 MLIFLPIVLPVVKS
-358 VGIDLVHFGVVVILN
+358 VGVDLVHFGVVVVLN

-386 LLLLNGLTKVPI
+386 LFLLNGLTKVPI
-398 EDILREVFPYIMVLV
+398 EEIVREAFPYIMVLI

-420 YWEWPVMFLPNLWR
+420 YWEGLVMFLPNLWR

>member
-1 MRLPCGEEKMLLLV
+1 MLLLV
-15 LVLTLAI
+15 LIMTLCV

-27 MPVVFSLIISSL
+27 MPVVFSLMISSL
-39 IYLLLAGIDPR
+39 VYLLLAGIDPR

-56 VMGPDSFVLLAV
+56 ILGPDSFVLLAV

-83 TRRIFRF
+83 TKRIFRF
-90 ASTIVGHFPGGLA
+90 ASTVVGHFPGGLA
-103 HVNIVDSM
+103 QVNIVDSM

-183 VIPGILMG
+183 IIPGIFMG
-191 LSMMVI
+191 LAMMVI

-207 YKDRRA
+207 YRDRRA

-220 AFRGAFLALLTVVI
+220 AFKEAFLALSTVAI

-248 AAAIAALYALFLGVF
+248 AAAIAALYALFLGTV
-263 VYRELGLRD
+263 VYKELGLRD
-272 IFQIFSRI
+272 VFQIFSRI

-317 TTSKPLILLIMNILF
+317 TTSKYLILLIMNILF

-344 MLIFLPIVLPIVKS
+344 MLIFLPIVLPVVKS
-358 VGIDLVHFGVVVILN
+358 VGIDLVHFGVVVTLN
-373 LMIGLLTPPFGML
+373 LMIGLLTPPFGVL
-386 LLLLNGLTKVPI
+386 LFLLNGLTKVPI
-398 EDILREVFPYIMVLV
+398 EDILREVFPYILVLV

-420 YWEWPVMFLPNLWR
+420 YWEGPVMFLPNLWK

>member
-1 MRLPCGEEKMLLLV
+1 MLLLI
-15 LVLTLAI
+15 LVVTLAI

-27 MPVVFSLIISSL
+27 MPVVFSLMISSL
-39 IYLLLAGIDPR
+39 IYLLLAGIDPK
-50 IVIQKI
+50 IIIQKI
-56 VMGPDSFVLLAV
+56 IMGPDSFVLLAV

-83 TRRIFRF
+83 TKRIFRF

-220 AFRGAFLALLTVVI
+220 AFRGAFLAILTVVI

-240 TGVFTPTE
+240 TGIFTPTE
-248 AAAIAALYALFLGVF
+248 AAAIAALYALFLGCF

-272 IFQIFSRI
+272 VFQIFSRI

-317 TTSKPLILLIMNILF
+317 TASKTLILLIMNVLF

-344 MLIFLPIVLPIVKS
+344 MLIFLPIVLPVVKA
-358 VGIDLVHFGVVVILN
+358 VGVDLVHFGVVVILN
-373 LMIGLLTPPFGML
+373 LMIGLLTPPFGVL
-386 LLLLNGLTKVPI
+386 LFILNGLTKVPI
-398 EDILREVFPYIMVLV
+398 EDILREVFPYILVLV
-413 FVLFLIT
+413 CVLFLIT

>member
-1 MRLPCGEEKMLLLV
+1 MLLFIL
-15 LVLTLAI
+15 LFSLAI

-27 MPVVFSLIISSL
+27 TPMVFSLMISSL
-39 IYLLLAGIDPR
+39 IYLLLAGIDPS

-56 VMGPDSFVLLAV
+56 VLGPDSFVLLAV
-68 PFFILAAQIMNSTGI
+68 PFFILAAQIMNAVGT
-83 TRRIFRF
+83 TKRIFRF

-133 AMVSQGYEKSYAT
+133 AMVSQGYAKSYAT

-172 EASVGKLFLGG
+172 EASVGRLFLGG
-183 VIPGILMG
+183 FIPGILMG

-197 THFIAKKRGF
+197 TYFIAKKRGF
-207 YKDRRA
+207 YRDRRA
-213 TLKEFFD
+213 SLKEFFD
-220 AFRGAFLALLTVVI
+220 AFKGAFLALLTVVI

-240 TGVFTPTE
+240 SGVFTPTE
-248 AAAIAALYALFLGVF
+248 AAAVAAFYALFLGIV
-263 VYRELGLRD
+263 VYRELKVRD

-298 WIIAREQV
+298 WIIARERV
-306 PQRLAEVMLSL
+306 PQQLADLMLSW
-317 TTSKPLILLIMNILF
+317 TTSKPLVLLIMNVLF

-344 MLIFLPIVLPIVKS
+344 MLIFLPIVLPVVKS
-358 VGIDLVHFGVVVILN
+358 VGIDLVHFGVVVTLN
-373 LMIGLLTPPFGML
+373 LMIGLLTPPFGVL
-386 LLLLNGLTKVPI
+386 LFLLSGLTKVPI
-398 EDILREVFPYIMVLV
+398 EDILREVFPYIIVLICM
-413 FVLFLIT
+413 LFLIT
-420 YWEWPVMFLPNLWR
+420 YWEGLVMFLPNLWSQ

>member
-1 MRLPCGEEKMLLLV
+1 MLLFIL
-15 LVLTLAI
+15 LFSLAI

-27 MPVVFSLIISSL
+27 TPVVFSLMISSL

-68 PFFILAAQIMNSTGI
+68 PFFILAAQVMNTVG
-83 TRRIFRF
+83 TTKRIFKF

-133 AMVSQGYEKSYAT
+133 AMVSQGYDKSYAT

-183 VIPGILMG
+183 FIPGILMG

-207 YKDRRA
+207 YRDKRA
-213 TLKEFFD
+213 SLKEFLD
-220 AFRGAFLALLTVVI
+220 AFKGAFLALLTVVI

-240 TGVFTPTE
+240 SGVFTPTE
-248 AAAIAALYALFLGVF
+248 AAAVAAFYALFLGTV
-263 VYRELGLRD
+263 VYRELNVRD

-298 WIIAREQV
+298 WIIARERV
-306 PQRLAEVMLSL
+306 PQQLADLMLSW
-317 TTSKPLILLIMNILF
+317 TTSKPLVLLIMNVLF

-344 MLIFLPIVLPIVKS
+344 MLIFLPIVLPVVKS
-358 VGIDLVHFGVVVILN
+358 VGIDLVHFGVVVTLN
-373 LMIGLLTPPFGML
+373 LMIGLLTPPFGVL
-386 LLLLNGLTKVPI
+386 LFLLSGLTKVSI
-398 EDILREVFPYIMVLV
+398 EDILREVFPYIMVLIS
-413 FVLFLIT
+413 VLFLIT
-420 YWEWPVMFLPNLWR
+420 YWEGLVMFLPNLWSQ